1 MGPTRRITLPAFV
14 PAALA
19 QAQQVHDTLH
29 YHGLHMTDAS
39 NLAPAPDG
47 VARDVRALRA
57 ALGQF
62 ATGVTVVTTR
72 SADGA
77 FVGLT
82 ANSFGALSLDP
93 PLISWALRRNSASL
107 PVFLASP
114 RFVVNVLTDAQ
125 VDISRLF
132 ASSTPDKFVQVA
144 HAENQDGMPYLH
156 GAAAWFECH
165 LVSHQDA
172 GDHCLFIAEVEPYKH
187 GDDAPL
193 LFHSGAYFARG
204 SRL

>member
-1 MGPTRRITLPAFV
+1 
-14 PAALA
+14 
-19 QAQQVHDTLH
+19 
-29 YHGLHMTDAS
+29 MTDAS
-39 NLAPAPDG
+39 NLTPATSAS
-47 VARDVRALRA
+47 ARDGRALRV

-72 SADGA
+72 SAVGA

-82 ANSFGALSLDP
+82 ANSFGALSLEP
-93 PLISWALRRNSASL
+93 PLISWALRLSSASL

-125 VDISRLF
+125 VDTSRLF
-132 ASSTPDKFVQVA
+132 ASSTPDKFSQVA

-165 LVSHQDA
+165 LVSHQNA
-172 GDHCLFIAEVEPYKH
+172 GDHCLFIAEVERYKH
-187 GDDAPL
+187 GDSAPL
-193 LFHSGAYFARG
+193 LFHSGAYFALG